1 MLNVDLSVLW
11 VIGLLLLLSVILN
24 RLIFKPVLAVIKK
37 REDAVTSARQLAEQ
51 AAAEARHAADEF
63 DRKTQLARSEIYRQ
77 MDDMRQVALADRTA
91 LIDDTR
97 REAEAALASAR
108 TELARD
114 VEAARATLNADAE
127 ALASEATN
135 RILGRRAS

>member
-1 MLNVDLSVLW
+1 MLNFDLSVLW

-24 RLIFKPVLAVIKK
+24 RLVFKPVLAVIQK
-37 REDAVTSARQLAEQ
+37 REDAVSSARQLAEQ
-51 AAAEARHAADEF
+51 AAAEARHATEEF
-63 DRKTQLARSEIYRQ
+63 DRKTQLARAEIYRQ
-77 MDDMRQVALADRTA
+77 MDDMRQAALADRTA

-97 REAEAALASAR
+97 REAEAALADGR
-108 TELARD
+108 IQLARGVD
-114 VEAARATLNADAE
+114 AARATLGADAE